1 MASRYIPAHLLE
13 RLTSR
18 GHAAPDEPP
27 LLARFSDVAG
37 SSVREAPLAVPSLE
51 RHDARTVGPP
61 HVGFVDE
68 LVHPR
73 DARAWQPFVATLP
86 QAELRG
92 TDPAVFHEGRLVY
105 ESLWDRDHYERSHAA
120 LARLAGAPIA
130 EAGAAASILS
140 LWCDNYYHW
149 LVDALPRL
157 AVLDAGGGD
166 APAIVT
172 PAAPRPFQE
181 QSLRAL
187 GIWERRLP
195 YAGPRLRLA
204 SLTWPSGLD
213 PIGFPSARTTAWL
226 RARFVAPHA
235 PGGRPVRLYVRRS
248 RRTVANPREVAAVL
262 ERFGFEV
269 VEPETLSFAEQVR
282 TFSAAEAIVGCHG
295 AGMANSVFARPGA
308 HVLELFQPGYVNL
321 STYRLVRAAG
331 MRYGYLVG
339 RASGPA
345 RRRKDRDV
353 VVDTISLATLLSA
366 YER

>member
-1 MASRYIPAHLLE
+1 VPAL
-13 RLTSR
+13 
-18 GHAAPDEPP
+18 AP
-27 LLARFSDVAG
+27 
-37 SSVREAPLAVPSLE
+37 
-51 RHDARTVGPP
+51 HDARTVGRE
-61 HVGFVDE
+61 HVAFVDE
-68 LVHPR
+68 RVHPR
-73 DARAWQPFVATLP
+73 ATAWQPFVATLP

-120 LARLAGAPIA
+120 LARLAGAPSA
-130 EAGAAASILS
+130 EAGDAASILS
-140 LWCDNYYHW
+140 LWCGNYYHW

-157 AVLDAGGGD
+157 AVLDAVSGD
-166 APAIVT
+166 SPAIVT
-172 PAAPRPFQE
+172 PATPSPFQE

-213 PIGFPSARTTAWL
+213 PIGFPSPRTAAWL
-226 RARFVAPHA
+226 RATFATPQ
-235 PGGRPVRLYVRRS
+235 PPEERPTRLYLRRS
-248 RRTVANPREVAAVL
+248 RRTVANPHEVSAVL

-295 AGMANSVFARPGA
+295 AGMANCVFARPGA

-331 MRYGYLVG
+331 MRYAYLVG
-339 RASGPA
+339 GAAGPA
-345 RRRKDRDV
+345 RRGKDRDV
-353 VVDTISLATLLSA
+353 VVDTVALATLLSG